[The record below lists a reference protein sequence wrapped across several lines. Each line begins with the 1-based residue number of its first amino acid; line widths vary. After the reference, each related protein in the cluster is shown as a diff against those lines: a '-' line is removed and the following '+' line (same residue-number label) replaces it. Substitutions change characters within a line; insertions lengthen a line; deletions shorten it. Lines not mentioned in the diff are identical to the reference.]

1 MVYPIDAA
9 LSEHYEQYEWTLYD
23 SDYDTLEW
31 SEKNSIPK
39 PTKEDLESK
48 LAVINAAEPM
58 KRLRSHRDKLL
69 QECDWV
75 VTKASETGVAETD
88 AWKTYRQA
96 LRDLPSTQT
105 PEMETELTTQLGI
118 KNVTWPTKPS

>member
-1 MVYPIDAA
+1 MAYPIDAA
-9 LSEHYEQYEWTLYD
+9 LSEHYEQYEWTLYN

-31 SEKNSIPK
+31 SEKNAIPK
-39 PTKEDLESK
+39 PTKEDLEAK
-48 LAVINAAEPM
+48 LAVLNASEPM
-58 KRLRSHRDKLL
+58 KRLRYERDKLL
-69 QECDWV
+69 AECDWV

-88 AWKTYRQA
+88 AWKTYRQE

-105 PEMETELTTQLGI
+105 PEMEEEPTTQLGI

>member
-105 PEMETELTTQLGI
+105 PEMEAEPTTQLGI
-118 KNVTWPTKPS
+118 KNVTWPTKPT